1 MDILSDDGALALEMA
16 AAEADPDSLG
26 AAERMRR
33 RFPPELAAAALTQVA
48 LRRRARGKLPMADRM
63 FFTPDG
69 LEQATRWVVAQWR
82 AALFKEAGVTELW
95 DLGCGLGVDAM
106 AFAQA
111 GLRVHAVEADPTTA
125 AFATANLRELDARVV
140 EGRAEDVEV
149 PPGAGIF
156 LDPARR
162 TTRGRTWD
170 VNQFTPP
177 WSLVENHLRG
187 DWRTA
192 VKLGPGLPKELIPE
206 HVAAAW
212 VSVDGDVV
220 EASLWNFLEAG
231 PRAVVMRSGMV
242 HTLRSGADPLPV
254 GSLGDWVHEPDNAVI
269 RAGLV
274 AEAAPAA
281 RLLAPDVAYVTSDA
295 PIASPFVTDFRVL
308 EVLDYDLPILKRWV
322 KTHRIGSLEIKRRA
336 IDVDPAALRKQLK
349 PRGDPHA
356 TIILARTQDGA
367 RAIVV
372 SRHS

>member
-149 PPGAGIF
+149 PSGAGIF

-281 RLLAPDVAYVTSDA
+281 RLLAPGVAYVTSDA

-349 PRGDPHA
+349 PRGDGSA
-356 TIILARTQDGA
+356 TLLLARTVDGA
-367 RAIVV
+367 RACVV
-372 SRHS
+372 ERVG